1 MLVAVVA
8 AALLLETVISISVLV
23 LITVT
28 VDIVDVIA
36 AVVDGL

>member
-23 LITVT
+23 LMTVT
-28 VDIVDVIA
+28 VDIADVIA
-36 AVVDGL
+36 AAVDGL